1 MLEHKEKRKG
11 LNPVPD
17 DPLKYMNEAQ
27 IRKYLLMQGFGM
39 RIKFI
44 RRSSLS
50 QNPVCVMTDPEMTAL
65 AVLENDGFLN
75 RQPNI
80 PLRIAE
86 TSPKEIIPT
95 DGICIVNDL

>member
-1 MLEHKEKRKG
+1 MEHKEKRKRI
-11 LNPVPD
+11 NPVPD

-27 IRKYLLMQGFGM
+27 IRTYLLMQGFGW

-44 RRSSLS
+44 RRSSLL

-75 RQPNI
+75 RQPDI
-80 PLRIAE
+80 TYRSAE
-86 TSPKEIIPT
+86 H
-95 DGICIVNDL
+95 